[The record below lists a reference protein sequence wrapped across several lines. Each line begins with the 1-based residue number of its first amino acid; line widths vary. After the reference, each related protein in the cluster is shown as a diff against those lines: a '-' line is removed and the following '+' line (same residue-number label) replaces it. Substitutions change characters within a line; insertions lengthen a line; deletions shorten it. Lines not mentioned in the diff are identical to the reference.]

1 MLTNTFQLI
10 QKIGPKSEDRLWQRG
25 IRHWDDLTAPYPDH
39 ISPAQGDYMASCLA
53 EARTHLPSRPGW
65 FLEKLAAREHWRIF
79 PHFQKVSAYLDI
91 ETDGSFANRITTA
104 TIFDGQRIRCFVH
117 DENLD
122 DLPLALR
129 EYDVLITYSGKSFDV
144 PVIEKQFGTT
154 FKFAHLDLRY
164 LLAGLGF
171 KGGLKKCE
179 IRLGL
184 DRGELTGVDGYAAVL
199 LWQMYRRT
207 GKRRALE
214 TLLAYN
220 IMDTVNLERL
230 MVEVYNRNIAATP
243 FGEELHLTMPE
254 PPPLPFTPDPEL
266 LGELRHRLA
275 GGG

>member
-10 QKIGPKSEDRLWQRG
+10 QKIGPKSEARLWQSG
-25 IRHWDDLTAPYPDH
+25 IRHWDDFTTPYPGH
-39 ISPAQGDYMASCLA
+39 LSPAQGAYMAGCLA

-79 PHFQKVSAYLDI
+79 PHFRPVTAYLDI

-104 TIFDGQRIRCFVH
+104 TIFDGRRIRCFVH
-117 DENLD
+117 GENLA

-129 EYDVLITYSGKSFDV
+129 EYDVLVTYSGKSFDV
-144 PVIEKQFGTT
+144 PVIEKQFNTT
-154 FKFAHLDLRY
+154 LKIAHLDLRY

-184 DRGELTGVDGYAAVL
+184 DRGDLAGVDGYAAVL

-207 GKRRALE
+207 GKRQALE

-230 MVEVYNRNIAATP
+230 MVEVYNRNVAATP
-243 FGEELHLTMPE
+243 FAPELRLEMPDVPE
-254 PPPLPFTPDPEL
+254 LPFAPDSGVL
-266 LGELRHRLA
+266 AELRGRLA
-275 GGG
+275 AGW